1 MIIWRDK
8 PVAKDHPGDPASC
21 KWSSGG
27 TGLLQMIIRHPSHH
41 NHLSQ
46 DLDSISRTFLEQF
59 ALVTSAILYQTHA
72 LSYIAVLKDYFKLY
86 HLSGHSTCSSSSATT
101 GSTCFKKKLIKNS
114 FTDHWSSQHSHKSL
128 SRKLGICKWGAVTEG
143 LRLAVFCGELKI
155 SLYSS

>member
-1 MIIWRDK
+1 MIIQRVR
-8 PVAKDHPGDPASC
+8 PPANDHLEDLASC

-27 TGLLQMIIRHPSHH
+27 TGLLQMIISHPRHP

-59 ALVTSAILYQTHA
+59 ALVTSAILYQTLA

-101 GSTCFKKKLIKNS
+101 GSTCFKKSFSRIPLLI
-114 FTDHWSSQHSHKSL
+114 TDHPSIVTSLCLESWEFANEELSLKDFVWRCFVASSK
-128 SRKLGICKWGAVTEG
+128 
-143 LRLAVFCGELKI
+143 
-155 SLYSS
+155 